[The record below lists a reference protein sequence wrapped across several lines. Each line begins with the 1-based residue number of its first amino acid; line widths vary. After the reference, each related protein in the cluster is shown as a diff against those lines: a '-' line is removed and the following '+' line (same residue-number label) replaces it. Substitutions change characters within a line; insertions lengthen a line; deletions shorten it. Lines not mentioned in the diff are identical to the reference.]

1 MKRTETRKQ
10 AIRRILLRWF
20 DQRKN
25 AADNKTSNQSGT
37 TANTEIPKADKG
49 KRAVPTDNEKTI
61 ADSHKLDMPSRKS
74 TRKTGTRQERLLS
87 ANMHKK
93 RQVITVH
100 LLHITATICH
110 SIDVKTKDFSSLR
123 IPDRGSHNLQVA
135 HAPDQCSEYEYVI
148 ALPITSAMTL
158 APSLLGCIPSEI
170 MRLPLFSKAE

>member
-25 AADNKTSNQSGT
+25 AADNKASNQSGT

-49 KRAVPTDNEKTI
+49 KRAVPADNEKTI

-93 RQVITVH
+93 KTGYH
-100 LLHITATICH
+100 CTPSTYH
-110 SIDVKTKDFSSLR
+110 SD
-123 IPDRGSHNLQVA
+123 NL
-135 HAPDQCSEYEYVI
+135 PFY
-148 ALPITSAMTL
+148 
-158 APSLLGCIPSEI
+158 
-170 MRLPLFSKAE
+170 